1 MTWLLWYDMKNMDHI
16 PNITDMVVLFHAH
29 MTTWCILAMVRI
41 TPSQGGKMSSVKVV
55 HPPFVSWENVPEE
68 QHVGYL
74 LLGANILQA

>member
-1 MTWLLWYDMKNMDHI
+1 
-16 PNITDMVVLFHAH
+16 
-29 MTTWCILAMVRI
+29 MVRI